1 LKIAYFIRF
10 EKSYFIFTGSMTS
23 IVIDDEKVGVVI
35 AGGTQVGNKRNSLKY
50 DIISFNNAV

>member
-1 LKIAYFIRF
+1 
-10 EKSYFIFTGSMTS
+10 MTS